1 MTTEETRLEAQEL
14 LKKHPA
20 EIAEL
25 LEDLPDEQAL
35 EVLKGLPEELATEV
49 LEHLEPE
56 RSARLLHKMAPRE
69 ASHLLE
75 EMSPDDAV
83 DVLEEL
89 PQQEQTALIRQM
101 RREEAQLL
109 RQLIAYPPDTA
120 GGIMTPE
127 VVALPEELTVEE
139 AIRELRRV
147 AEEAETIYYAYVVDR
162 EDRLIGVLSMRDLIL
177 SPPGKPLRE
186 VMITDVLKIPAT
198 MDKEEV
204 ARIFDRYNYLALPVV
219 DEEDHLLGIVTVD
232 DVIDVLREEATE
244 DMHKLVGVGV
254 EERVFSPI
262 KDSLRLRLPW
272 LYINLITAFIA
283 ASVVAIF
290 EGTIAKLA
298 ALAIFMPVIAGQ
310 GGNAGVQTVTIVVRG
325 LALGEIGPGEAWRVL
340 RKEFLMGLLNGLAI
354 GLPVTGVALLWK
366 GDPWLGLVVGLAM
379 FLNLIV
385 AGVFGAAIPLGL
397 RLLGLD
403 PALSASIFLTTAT
416 DVFGFFFLLGLATL
430 ILLHLPG

>member
-1 MTTEETRLEAQEL
+1 MTAKEAKLEPQEL

-25 LEDLPDEQAL
+25 LEDLPDDQAL
-35 EVLKGLPEELATEV
+35 GVLKGLSEELTTSV

-56 RSARLLHKMAPRE
+56 RSARLLHRMAPRE

-89 PQQEQTALIRQM
+89 PQQERTALIRQM

-120 GGIMTPE
+120 GGIMSPE

-139 AIRELRRV
+139 AIQELRRA

-186 VMITDVLKIPAT
+186 VMITDVLKIPAA

-262 KDSLRLRLPW
+262 RDSLRLRLPW
-272 LYINLITAFIA
+272 LYINLATAFVA
-283 ASVVAIF
+283 AGVVAIF

-340 RKEFLMGLLNGLAI
+340 RKEFLMGLLNGLLI

-379 FLNLIV
+379 FLNLII
-385 AGVFGAAIPLGL
+385 ASLFGAAIPLGL
-397 RLLGLD
+397 RLFGLD
-403 PALSASIFLTTAT
+403 PALSASVFLTTAT

-430 ILLHLPG
+430 ILLRLPG